1 MNYYDVKAQ
10 EFIDST
16 FKLDLSDLYDRFEPY
31 LKPGARILDIGC
43 GPGRDLK
50 HFSKKYIAEGLEPS
64 TTLAA
69 YAREYSGCIVHE
81 TTIQDFKTETKF
93 DGLWACASLLHIPK
107 SELTETFKK
116 LSSLLIP
123 NAPFYLSF
131 KYGDFEGERN
141 GRFFNDQTEESIKDH
156 LQGSNFNIQESW
168 ISTDIRSDRNSQK
181 WLNILLSK
189 VD

>member
-16 FKLDLSDLYDRFEPY
+16 FKLDLSDLYNRFEPY

-50 HFSKKYIAEGLEPS
+50 YFSKKYIAEGIEPS
-64 TTLAA
+64 ASLAA
-69 YAREYSGCIVHE
+69 YAKEHSGCVVHE
-81 TTIQDFKTETKF
+81 ATIQDFYTETKY

-107 SELTETFKK
+107 TELSETFKK
-116 LSSLLIP
+116 LSSLLNP

-141 GRFFNDQTEESIKDH
+141 GRFFNDQTEESIKDY
-156 LQGSNFNIQESW
+156 LYGSNFSIQESW

-181 WLNILLSK
+181 WLNLLLRK
-189 VD
+189 PA